1 MVKPLSKPCSCSKR
15 KLVYRRKTQSNG
27 TSHTS
32 QPNWTERLNR
42 TQRSHI
48 RTSPRWCSLLNN
60 SQRRARR
67 AQTPSALA
75 ERNILILFSLSL
87 PPLPLII
94 DTHTRRLAAI
104 RTADVP
110 FIMTLNRCA
119 SRTIWWMGIELADE
133 VLIFCICI
141 LLFGF
146 ATLPTI
152 SPFADQELEAESVDF
167 HARLEANAKIS
178 VIHLVLFG
186 MRKEEREMASDSEKQ
201 VVVERRKV

>member
-1 MVKPLSKPCSCSKR
+1 
-15 KLVYRRKTQSNG
+15 
-27 TSHTS
+27 
-32 QPNWTERLNR
+32 
-42 TQRSHI
+42 
-48 RTSPRWCSLLNN
+48 
-60 SQRRARR
+60 
-67 AQTPSALA
+67 
-75 ERNILILFSLSL
+75 
-87 PPLPLII
+87 
-94 DTHTRRLAAI
+94 
-104 RTADVP
+104 
-110 FIMTLNRCA
+110 
-119 SRTIWWMGIELADE
+119 MGIELADE